1 MPRLA
6 GQRADW
12 LEQVLQAYRSGARK
26 STAMAAM
33 SAQMSEAEVRELS
46 AHYARQTAR
55 AVTYLVLPPAGKKRD
70 K

>member
-1 MPRLA
+1 
-6 GQRADW
+6 
-12 LEQVLQAYRSGARK
+12 
-26 STAMAAM
+26 M
-33 SAQMSEAEVRELS
+33 SAQMSEGDVRELS